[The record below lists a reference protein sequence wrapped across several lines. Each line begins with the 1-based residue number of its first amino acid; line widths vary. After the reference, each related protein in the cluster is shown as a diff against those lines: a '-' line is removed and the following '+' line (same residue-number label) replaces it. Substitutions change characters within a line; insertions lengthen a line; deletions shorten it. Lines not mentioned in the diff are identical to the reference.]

1 VAACWLVARGR
12 GTTRSLAALSLLA
25 AVLLAGC
32 GNSQTFT
39 ASQFID
45 RINAQG
51 VSFELG
57 RQLTS
62 GGNAKELYAVKLPP
76 LPGEP
81 APAQGSEGDGG
92 ASGTLY
98 VFGDTGAADE
108 QREACRGSGGLLCFQ
123 ASNVV
128 VILDDEGSGLEA
140 QRLAVAMNRLAQ

>member
-1 VAACWLVARGR
+1 VAWGR
-12 GTTRSLAALSLLA
+12 GIRPLAALAFATASLLA
-25 AVLLAGC
+25 AGC
-32 GNSQTFT
+32 GGGQTLT

-45 RINAQG
+45 RINSQG

-57 RQLTS
+57 RRLTS

-76 LPGEP
+76 LSGEP
-81 APAQGSEGDGG
+81 APAPGSEGDGG

-98 VFGDTGAADE
+98 VFGDTGAANE

-128 VILDDEGSGLEA
+128 VVLDDEGSGLEA
-140 QRLAVAMNRLAQ
+140 QRLAVAMKRLAQ